1 MLHNMRKDI
10 DLNFTPHPLTGDL
23 SIKKDRSA
31 VDQSM
36 RNLVMTSFY
45 ERGFNVELG
54 GNVYE
59 SLFDNFTFLTQQTI
73 KNNILRV
80 LKNFEPGVE
89 LVDVIADMKESNQL
103 DVEIY
108 YNYYNDPDVRRVT
121 IPLERLR

>member
-1 MLHNMRKDI
+1 MRKDI

-23 SIKKDRSA
+23 SMKKDRSA

-36 RNLVMTSFY
+36 RNLVMTNFY

-54 GNVYE
+54 GNVSD

-73 KNNILRV
+73 KNNIVRV
-80 LKNFEPGVE
+80 LQNFEPGVE
-89 LVDVIADMKESNQL
+89 VVDVIAEMKTSNVL
-103 DVEIY
+103 NVEIY
-108 YNYYNDPDVRRVT
+108 YNYFNDPEVRSVT